1 MNKAKYQYFCTKCG
15 ATRDSFLDH
24 PAESGGYSWNCP
36 RCNGPVDSS
45 EVVMNEAPK
54 KIWVRELPR
63 KEDGVLIGL
72 SYHTEPEGLENG
84 TEHPYIRADIV
95 DELVEALKC
104 WMNLTGYSYT
114 RPSYMRTEAALK
126 KLEESHD

>member
-1 MNKAKYQYFCTKCG
+1 MNK
-15 ATRDSFLDH
+15 
-24 PAESGGYSWNCP
+24 
-36 RCNGPVDSS
+36 
-45 EVVMNEAPK
+45 APK

-95 DELVEALKC
+95 DELVEALNEL
-104 WMNLTGYSYT
+104 MYA
-114 RPSYMRTEAALK
+114 RTDKAESMAEAALK
-126 KLEESHD
+126 KLEESHE

>member
-1 MNKAKYQYFCTKCG
+1 
-15 ATRDSFLDH
+15 
-24 PAESGGYSWNCP
+24 
-36 RCNGPVDSS
+36 
-45 EVVMNEAPK
+45 MNEAPK

-95 DELVEALKC
+95 DELVEAVNDVLNRLDIAFPDMPNYPPIIKA
-104 WMNLTGYSYT
+104 
-114 RPSYMRTEAALK
+114 RAALK